1 MNPPGFA
8 RGVPARG
15 LVGGAVRL
23 AAGGRQATAEHSR
36 EAGER
41 IRDLLKISLNE
52 RRRAGPGV
60 RTWRQRQRI
69 GEDVAALGGRG
80 GREGE
85 RREQLIAAVLA
96 LLACHEKQ
104 LESIPPRRPRPC
116 QPVRPPPPPR
126 PPCQPVG
133 LFHASLHGVD
143 LVHAAPLVFWAGITT
158 VAGPGTW

>member
-15 LVGGAVRL
+15 LVSGAARL
-23 AAGGRQATAEHSR
+23 AARGRQAAAEHSR

-52 RRRAGPGV
+52 RRLAGPGV
-60 RTWRQRQRI
+60 RTWRLRRRV

-85 RREQLIAAVLA
+85 RCEQLIAAVLA
-96 LLACHEKQ
+96 LLACHEQQ
-104 LESIPPRRPRPC
+104 LERI
-116 QPVRPPPPPR
+116 PPPPP
-126 PPCQPVG
+126 PPPP
-133 LFHASLHGVD
+133 
-143 LVHAAPLVFWAGITT
+143 PL
-158 VAGPGTW
+158 PPP